1 MTSSSKPLVIA
12 HRGASAYRPENT
24 LGAYA
29 LAVEQQADMIEI
41 DLHLTRDEHIV
52 IAHDADLEHFGAKG
66 EIADQTLAE
75 IKQLNAGHDRGEIAR
90 VPTLDEV
97 LDQFGQV
104 IPFNLEIKASRKGDY
119 PGLEEATLAALDARG
134 LEASILFSSF
144 EDSVLGRIRA
154 VAPRARIAVLVDP
167 RAPAAM
173 LERAEKVGA
182 EAINPYFLLV
192 NEKLIEDAHAAGMC
206 VYPYT
211 VDELDH
217 MKRLIDLGVDGL
229 FTNRPDRMRALVD
242 EAGGEL
248 SSTTSGGLVEP

>member
-1 MTSSSKPLVIA
+1 MSAPEPLVIA

-41 DLHLTRDEHIV
+41 DLHLTRDGCIV
-52 IAHDADLEHFGAKG
+52 IAHDADLEHFGAEG
-66 EIADQTLAE
+66 QIADQTLAE
-75 IKQLNAGHDRGEIAR
+75 MKQLNAGHSRGEVAR

-97 LDQFGQV
+97 LDEFGQV
-104 IPFNLEIKASRKGDY
+104 IPFNLEIKASRNGDY
-119 PGLEEATLAALDARG
+119 PGLEAATLAALEARG
-134 LEASILFSSF
+134 LNESILFSSF

-154 VAPRARIAVLVDP
+154 AAPGARIAVLVDP
-167 RAPAAM
+167 RAPAGM
-173 LERAEKVGA
+173 LERAEKMGA

-192 NEKLIEDAHAAGMC
+192 NEKMIEEAHAAGMG

-211 VDELDH
+211 VDDVEH

-229 FTNRPDRMRALVD
+229 FTNRPDQMRALVGPP
-242 EAGGEL
+242 AGGPA
-248 SSTTSGGLVEP
+248 STASGGVAEP